1 MKEKPNYQK
10 LYEIAESQGGYFTTK
25 QAERAGYSRKDLS
38 ALSKRR
44 KFSRVAWGIYRI
56 TLFPT
61 TSYDDFFM
69 AVLKSGTNSVI
80 SHNSALSI
88 YDLSDILPGEIHIII
103 PQTRSRRR
111 KGIKYHIC
119 RISKNEI
126 TSYKGLPIT
135 TVERA
140 ITDGIRSGLDANLIK
155 QATNQGINRGMITR
169 ESLSDQARHYSKRTF
184 ETIQSILDEV

>member
-25 QAERAGYSRKDLS
+25 QAERACYSRKDLS

-44 KFSRVAWGIYRI
+44 KFSRVSWGIYRI

-69 AVLKSGTNSVI
+69 AVLKSGPHSVI
-80 SHNSALSI
+80 SHQSALSI
-88 YDLSDILPGEIHIII
+88 YELSDILPAKIHIII
-103 PQTRSRRR
+103 PKSRSRRR
-111 KGIKYHIC
+111 EGIKYHTC
-119 RISKNEI
+119 NLSKNDI

-135 TVERA
+135 TVERT
-140 ITDGIRSGLDANLIK
+140 ITDVVRSGLDTHLIE
-155 QATNQGINRGMITR
+155 QAINQGINRGMITR
-169 ESLSDQARHYSKRTF
+169 VSLLDQASRYSKSTMAAIR
-184 ETIQSILDEV
+184 SILKGV